1 MITHP
6 KQSDPTKSNHL
17 PIPVQVKVFMMSD
30 SLSQLSEKKRAK
42 LDTSGEIAHQFCL
55 TQKYEWLGI
64 DYLPDE
70 INDLQAVIRQ
80 NLTQKI
86 NLLITIGGTGIAK
99 RDITIEAIRPLLDKE
114 LPGFGELF
122 RAKTYQEVGS
132 VSMMTRTLAGI
143 SQHSLIVCLPGSPN
157 AVKLGLKLITQ
168 EIEHILNHI

>member
-1 MITHP
+1 MTEP
-6 KQSDPTKSNHL
+6 PDTTKHKHL
-17 PIPVQVKVFMMSD
+17 PKTPIAVLAKVFMMSD

-55 TQKYEWLGI
+55 TQKYEWFGI

-70 INDLQAVIRQ
+70 MRDLQAVIRQ
-80 NLTQKI
+80 NLDQKI

-122 RAKTYQEVGS
+122 RSQTFQEVGS

-143 SQHSLIVCLPGSPN
+143 AQHSLIICLPGSPN
-157 AVKLGLKLITQ
+157 AVKLGLNLISQ
-168 EIEHILNHI
+168 EISHILNHI